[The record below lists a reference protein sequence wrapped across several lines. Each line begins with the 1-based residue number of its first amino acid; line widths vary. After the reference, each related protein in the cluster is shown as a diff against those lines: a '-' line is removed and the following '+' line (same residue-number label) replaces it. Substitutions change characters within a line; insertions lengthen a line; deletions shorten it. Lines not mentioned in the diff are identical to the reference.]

1 MDNAKRLYV
10 SFLFKNIFYIPQK
23 VLFLSVFIRFLL
35 KSDNFL
41 SFKTTKKTFHL
52 GLAVAKGYIKHIM

>member
-1 MDNAKRLYV
+1 MDKAKRLYV

-41 SFKTTKKTFHL
+41 SFKTTKKLFA
-52 GLAVAKGYIKHIM
+52 LALP